1 MNQIQVISRKTI
13 PPLTSVVE
21 GGEVRLLGELRDFR
35 WNDSLRSFM
44 PDPSQFSVSWVRLV
58 KDEEL
63 KAHVHPI
70 HTMMVFY
77 EGSGQMLGDLH
88 RTIQRDDVVVVP
100 AGCAHGF
107 IGGPEGLYGLS
118 IQFGEGLYT
127 APEKPRV
134 RFVRDEDTARG
145 IFEYN
150 EARRRS
156 FSESALFSLLG
167 DGSLRNERRLA
178 AFLGALPDS
187 PRERTRDS
195 TVKALASWFSYQV
208 HLLDDAEKAAL
219 LLAVDGAEATYATRA
234 VPSLG
239 SASSLNLRPM
249 GLPRGAYGEGFLR
262 RESPRGYGRVH
273 GVLEESWDMIGAMS
287 DRIVE
292 ITRAAH

>member
-1 MNQIQVISRKTI
+1 MTQIQVISRNTI
-13 PPLTSVVE
+13 PPLSSVME

-44 PDPSQFSVSWVRLV
+44 PDPSRFSVSWVRLV

-63 KAHVHPI
+63 KPHVHPI

-88 RTIQRDDVVVVP
+88 RAIRQNDAVVVP

-145 IFEYN
+145 IFDYN

-156 FSESALFSLLG
+156 FSESPLFALLG
-167 DGSLRNERRLA
+167 DGSLRDERRRT

-195 TVKALASWFSYQV
+195 TVKAVASWFAYQMN
-208 HLLDDAEKAAL
+208 LLDDAEKAAL
-219 LLAVDGAEATYATRA
+219 LLAVDSAEATYATRA
-234 VPSLG
+234 APNVG
-239 SASSLNLRPM
+239 SSSLNLRPA
-249 GLPRGAYGEGFLR
+249 GLSRGAYGEGFLR
-262 RESPRGYGRVH
+262 RESPRGYGRVRSL
-273 GVLEESWDMIGAMS
+273 LEESWDMIGALS
-287 DRIVE
+287 DRVVE
-292 ITRAAH
+292 IARAAR